1 MNTQDEKPMF
11 ANDKKKRQST
21 DINSYIRI
29 GGMSLKRNYSPEWQ
43 PTSSLVKTLS
53 QRMMFQYRS
62 IGSSDMIAKS

>member
-29 GGMSLKRNYSPEWQ
+29 GGMS
-43 PTSSLVKTLS
+43 
-53 QRMMFQYRS
+53 
-62 IGSSDMIAKS
+62 